1 MNSHIYYKT
10 AGDKDLVM
18 KNRKNNIILRLAK
31 LINVVLISAL
41 FYAVWHFYYSKHTVV
56 PYYSKG
62 QLFVLGLFVALYFV
76 LGQLYDAFLVSYYP
90 ISQVV
95 YSQALAILISDVF
108 MYIVIWLL
116 AKKMPN
122 LIPGLMT
129 FAVQVFVSAVWAFI
143 VQKWYFSVFK
153 ALRTIVIFDERKGLE
168 EIIKAEG
175 YTKKF
180 NVESVLPVEECLSDM
195 NVLSDADTVF
205 LSGVHSHDR
214 NIILKYCIE
223 NSIRVMVIPRVGDVI
238 MSSAK
243 RMHLLHLPM
252 LRVERFNPPLET
264 LIIKRIFDIAV
275 SLLALIVLSP
285 IMIITAVLIK
295 SYDHGPVFY
304 KQTRLTKDG
313 KVFDVIKFRSMREDA
328 EKDGVARLS
337 TGTADERITPIGKI
351 IRAVRI
357 DELPQFFNVLS
368 GDMSIVGPRPE
379 RPEIAAQYEEEM
391 PEFRLRLQAKAGIT
405 GYAQVYG
412 KYNTAPYDKLQMDL
426 MYIANF
432 GLLQDLG
439 ILFATVKILFMPEST
454 EGIEEGHITAGD
466 NKSDQ

>member
-1 MNSHIYYKT
+1 
-10 AGDKDLVM
+10 M
-18 KNRKNNIILRLAK
+18 KNRKNNAILRFAK
-31 LINVVLISAL
+31 LINVALISGL
-41 FYAVWHFYYSKHTVV
+41 FYAVWHFYYAKQTIV

-90 ISQVV
+90 VSQVV
-95 YSQALAILISDVF
+95 YSQALAILFSDVF

-116 AKKMPN
+116 VKSMPN

-129 FAVQVFVSAVWAFI
+129 FAVQLVVSAVWTFL

-153 ALRTIVIFDERKGLE
+153 AQKTIVVFDERKGLE
-168 EIIKAEG
+168 EVIEAEG
-175 YTKKF
+175 YSKKF
-180 NVESVLPVEECLSDM
+180 NVVSVMPVEECLENMSA
-195 NVLSDADTVF
+195 LSEVDTVF
-205 LSGVHSHDR
+205 LSGIHSHDR
-214 NIILKYCIE
+214 NTILKYCIE
-223 NSIRVMVIPRVGDVI
+223 NSIRVMVIPRIGDVI
-238 MSSAK
+238 MSSAS
-243 RMHLLHLPM
+243 RMHLLHLPV

-264 LIIKRIFDIAV
+264 LVIKRVFDIIV
-275 SLLALIVLSP
+275 SLIALLILSP
-285 IMIITAVLIK
+285 IMIITAVAIK
-295 SYDHGPVFY
+295 LYDHGPVLY

-313 KVFDVIKFRSMREDA
+313 KEFKVLKFRSMREDA

-337 TGTADERITPIGKI
+337 TGTADDRITPIGKI

-357 DELPQFFNVLS
+357 DELPQFINVLD

-426 MYIANF
+426 MYIANY
-432 GLLQDLG
+432 GLTQDLG
-439 ILFATVKILFMPEST
+439 ILLATIKILFLPEST
-454 EGIEEGHITAGD
+454 EGIEKGHITAGD
-466 NKSDQ
+466 HDGQE